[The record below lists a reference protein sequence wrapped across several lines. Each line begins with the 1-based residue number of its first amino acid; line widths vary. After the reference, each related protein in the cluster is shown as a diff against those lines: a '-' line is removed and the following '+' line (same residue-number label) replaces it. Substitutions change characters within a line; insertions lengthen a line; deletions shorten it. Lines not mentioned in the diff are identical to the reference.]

1 MIDREVEDTWEVQGG
16 IWDRVEE
23 WRDTRR
29 TVGDDYYIR
38 LTRVT
43 HTFQK

>member
-23 WRDTRR
+23 WPDTRR
-29 TVGDDYYIR
+29 TVGDYYYIR